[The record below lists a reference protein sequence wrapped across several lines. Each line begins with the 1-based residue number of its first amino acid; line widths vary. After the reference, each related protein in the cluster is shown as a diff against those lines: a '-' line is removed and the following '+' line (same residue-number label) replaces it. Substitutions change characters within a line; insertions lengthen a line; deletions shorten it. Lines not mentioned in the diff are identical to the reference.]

1 MVMPLPKPR
10 SKIAK
15 ALAFLL
21 SSDIQRG
28 DIAKAARSFGVDR
41 KTLTSAWSN
50 LCKVRETHSL
60 TSNDRVV
67 LRALHLTDGRG
78 ATSHRLLSDE
88 QEEQLIRK
96 LRAEH
101 PNGFDDG
108 IILATCRNS
117 FYNLRNRPRLFSRHF
132 LARFKHRAGIRRSKL
147 SIHQRT
153 LENHE
158 ARFEKDVTKAI
169 EYIDK
174 IWRLAETIPPHLFIN
189 VDECPSYVRNLP
201 SHALHFVDAPAPW
214 VWIRAKERDAV
225 SVLGAVTGDGHVLN
239 TGVIAKGT
247 TSRCE
252 AKYRT
257 ELPRSFVQHTPSGLT
272 TTQSFIEFLQHVVIP
287 YTRDRDAVLI
297 VDAYPAHRTRKVKEF
312 CKAHHMKLVFVP
324 DRATSVL
331 QPLDVGV
338 FGTAKFR
345 IYRAAAHQVFEVDRD
360 ELTRWE
366 ATAAC
371 VRKLNESTVAQGRL
385 GWNSTFPFWP
395 DVLQKHG
402 LV

>member
-1 MVMPLPKPR
+1 
-10 SKIAK
+10 
-15 ALAFLL
+15 
-21 SSDIQRG
+21 
-28 DIAKAARSFGVDR
+28 
-41 KTLTSAWSN
+41 
-50 LCKVRETHSL
+50 
-60 TSNDRVV
+60 
-67 LRALHLTDGRG
+67 
-78 ATSHRLLSDE
+78 
-88 QEEQLIRK
+88 
-96 LRAEH
+96 
-101 PNGFDDG
+101 
-108 IILATCRNS
+108 
-117 FYNLRNRPRLFSRHF
+117 
-132 LARFKHRAGIRRSKL
+132 
-147 SIHQRT
+147 
-153 LENHE
+153 
-158 ARFEKDVTKAI
+158 
-169 EYIDK
+169 
-174 IWRLAETIPPHLFIN
+174 
-189 VDECPSYVRNLP
+189 
-201 SHALHFVDAPAPW
+201 
-214 VWIRAKERDAV
+214 
-225 SVLGAVTGDGHVLN
+225 VTGDGHVLY
-239 TGVIAKGT
+239 TGVITKGT

-252 AKYRT
+252 AKYRA

-297 VDAYPAHRTRKVKEF
+297 VDAYP
-312 CKAHHMKLVFVP
+312 AHHMKLVFVP